1 MKKSR
6 ILCLSLCMVVLT
18 ACAYTQKGDEMESK
32 TTENKVYET
41 ENSMQQTETFTAE
54 SKVTDVME
62 DTAFQGYE
70 QFMMLGDAELN
81 RRFSMQDEAEQK
93 AKIDREQANELE
105 YADESQRK
113 ENSDR
118 QPVRNPEREKPKQE
132 DKDKRLSG
140 TWTLEQYEGQYRSA
154 MYAAVKAANPNWKPG
169 QKFDTS
175 ILDNVTRESAEATL
189 VKNGNR
195 LVRNSIDVSVQ
206 NTTTF
211 SF

>member
-1 MKKSR
+1 
-6 ILCLSLCMVVLT
+6 MVVLT

-93 AKIDREQANELE
+93 QKLTG
-105 YADESQRK
+105 S
-113 ENSDR
+113 R
-118 QPVRNPEREKPKQE
+118 QMSLNMPMNRRRRRTPTAPVEERSP
-132 DKDKRLSG
+132 
-140 TWTLEQYEGQYRSA
+140 
-154 MYAAVKAANPNWKPG
+154 
-169 QKFDTS
+169 
-175 ILDNVTRESAEATL
+175 
-189 VKNGNR
+189 
-195 LVRNSIDVSVQ
+195 
-206 NTTTF
+206 
-211 SF
+211 